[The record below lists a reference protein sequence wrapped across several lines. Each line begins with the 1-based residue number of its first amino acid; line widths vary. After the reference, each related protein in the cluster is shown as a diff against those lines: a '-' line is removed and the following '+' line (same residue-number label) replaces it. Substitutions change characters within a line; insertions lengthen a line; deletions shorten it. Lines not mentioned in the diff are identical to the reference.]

1 MRKKY
6 NLKIKPNVK
15 IQLDNHVRFATNV
28 SLKFAT
34 SIRDNF
40 YKVLKEQ
47 LPYDSDRHP
56 LWLPDFELPKPYH
69 KILIKKRYMLL
80 FYINNDTVFLD
91 YFLDCR
97 MDNSKLF

>member
-6 NLKIKPNVK
+6 NVKLKPNVK
-15 IQLDNHVRFATNV
+15 SDLDKHIDFAANV
-28 SLKFAT
+28 SSKFAK
-34 SIRDNF
+34 SIRDSF

-47 LPYDSDRHP
+47 LPYDSDRYP
-56 LWLPDFELPKPYH
+56 LWLPDFELSKPYH